1 MVDTVNNKNDRR
13 NDKRENENDRRI
25 VTVDTV
31 KNKRRN
37 KYARR

>member
-1 MVDTVNNKNDRR
+1 MVDTVNNKNDRQ
-13 NDKRENENDRRI
+13 NDKRNENDRRI